1 MSSSIDLECV
11 GSEVL
16 KLSRSLSLQF
26 HSKSTFPLSK
36 VLLILLRARTTKQAS
51 TYLVYSEAISQVC
64 NIIILRRANNLV
76 EPVVEKP
83 MWFYPLN
90 PCQMPN
96 FKLNP
101 FNLVPP
107 NTRRR
112 PNKNARTTKPQIN
125 SPSFPSS
132 QKPLKQTKL
141 IHQNGNP
148 QALGTSLL
156 SLYEGKQVS

>member
-1 MSSSIDLECV
+1 MSSFTMSSSIDLECV

-51 TYLVYSEAISQVC
+51 TYLLYTEAISQVC
-64 NIIILRRANNLV
+64 NIIILRRANNLA

-112 PNKNARTTKPQIN
+112 PNNIPLFEKRADDKTPNKFPVFSFITETT
-125 SPSFPSS
+125 
-132 QKPLKQTKL
+132 
-141 IHQNGNP
+141 
-148 QALGTSLL
+148 QAN
-156 SLYEGKQVS
+156 